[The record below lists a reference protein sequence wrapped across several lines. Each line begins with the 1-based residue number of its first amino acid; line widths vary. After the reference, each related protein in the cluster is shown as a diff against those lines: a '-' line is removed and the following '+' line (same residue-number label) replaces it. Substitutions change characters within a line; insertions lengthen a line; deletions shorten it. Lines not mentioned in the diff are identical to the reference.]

1 VRTDRTRAG
10 GVRSD
15 GRRVTTRSPLGTVGA
30 LAALLAI
37 LVLLAACSL
46 PGDPSAGTAGETPT
60 DAPSTPQDED
70 VDPRD
75 DDGDPRD
82 EDANPQDEDVDPR
95 DDDGDPRE
103 EDANPREEDA
113 NPRDEDLDLGDEGD
127 ASEDAPDG
135 ALPACPDDVL
145 AGVEQTIGAQLDA
158 FADDDVALAL
168 SYASEAFRSQLDTDS
183 FERLIEGS
191 FPAVADPARFSI
203 EGCRSEQTSAQ
214 VLVGVVGTDGGRMSL
229 LYVMVEEEGRWAIDG
244 ARGVTSDP
252 GTVA

>member
-75 DDGDPRD
+75 DDGDSRD
-82 EDANPQDEDVDPR
+82 
-95 DDDGDPRE
+95 
-103 EDANPREEDA
+103 EDA

>member
-82 EDANPQDEDVDPR
+82 EDANPQDE
-95 DDDGDPRE
+95 E
-103 EDANPREEDA
+103 A